1 MSSLHTY
8 LELLRIFLSLL
19 YNFIVKIIKL
29 YEEKKK
35 TRFQRFI
42 ERHKG
47 EKNKRDETVE
57 EYLRNLL
64 RNRLRRLALFGYI
77 DKAYIQEEIQ
87 QDMRITNGTVNR
99 YCTVITNNQSQK
111 SMSWTFKGDKIN
123 LSFEALIANLQSLD
137 NGSKVF
143 SSKYVHTSHIC
154 NFPRRIGVCL
164 EKTHI
169 TLESAKVNLSN
180 RKKCCNRRRKGIL
193 TGCKCSEKHKC
204 LGAVVDL

>member
-1 MSSLHTY
+1 M
-8 LELLRIFLSLL
+8 
-19 YNFIVKIIKL
+19 IIKL

-42 ERHKG
+42 ERHTGK
-47 EKNKRDETVE
+47 KNKRGETVE

-64 RNRLRRLALFGYI
+64 RNRLRRLILFGHI
-77 DKAYIQEEIQ
+77 DKAYIQKEIQ
-87 QDMRITNGTVNR
+87 RDVRIVNGTVNR

-137 NGSKVF
+137 NEGKVF

-154 NFPRRIGVCL
+154 NLPRRIGVCL

-180 RKKCCNRRRKGIL
+180 NKSLFYSQGNSTQTLMLLRAFTTSKYPFSPSITTFLYIASLSTSPQPIAIK
-193 TGCKCSEKHKC
+193 
-204 LGAVVDL
+204 